1 MCRDDIETNTH
12 HEGNRKTPLAYCY
25 EKQRQCFCTLIAQH
39 GEELEQLEH
48 NSLYMGGGEHWGG
61 GDLFT
66 FFNAIFLMHLQ
77 QALML
82 SRALDQQINIELC
95 DLPH

>member
-1 MCRDDIETNTH
+1 MEKSWNSW
-12 HEGNRKTPLAYCY
+12 NRTVY
-25 EKQRQCFCTLIAQH
+25 TW
-39 GEELEQLEH
+39 GV
-48 NSLYMGGGEHWGG
+48 GEHFGLYLKRG
-61 GDLFT
+61 EV
-66 FFNAIFLMHLQ
+66 IFLPALMPLQ

>member
-1 MCRDDIETNTH
+1 MFLHSNSPAWRRVGTVGT
-12 HEGNRKTPLAYCY
+12 
-25 EKQRQCFCTLIAQH
+25 
-39 GEELEQLEH
+39 EQLIH
-48 NSLYMGGGEHWGG
+48 GGGGALWPLFEKRG

-66 FFNAIFLMHLQ
+66 FFNALMHLQ

-95 DLPH
+95 DLPR

>member
-1 MCRDDIETNTH
+1 MEKSWKSWNTTVYTW
-12 HEGNRKTPLAYCY
+12 GV
-25 EKQRQCFCTLIAQH
+25 
-39 GEELEQLEH
+39 
-48 NSLYMGGGEHWGG
+48 GEHWGG
-61 GDLFT
+61 GDLST